1 MKHPVFIPAVLFVI
15 LIIVFAIAAPSL
27 QKASDERYATHE
39 PVPAQTSEAPKD
51 EPSATPVASE
61 PADADGADDE
71 VDMSNYK
78 VHKLPE
84 DTDTWTDQEWEWWI
98 NAASDFQIDYKKVF
112 EDHFGYTP
120 DPDVVNTAQNFAEEV
135 CRILDKG
142 GNLDDIAEGVVDS
155 GGTKQAQF
163 ALAMA
168 VHPGVN
174 NFCPWN
180 DKKLDD

>member
-1 MKHPVFIPAVLFVI
+1 MQRIILLSVAVCVVVGGILAGLWKLGTTDKADVVATPVAV
-15 LIIVFAIAAPSL
+15 
-27 QKASDERYATHE
+27 
-39 PVPAQTSEAPKD
+39 QTSEAPKN
-51 EPSATPVASE
+51 EPSVTPTTSSTEA
-61 PADADGADDE
+61 PDDDE
-71 VDMSNYK
+71 VDMTGYK

-84 DTDTWTDQEWEWWI
+84 DTDTWTDQEWEWWV
-98 NAASDFQIDYKKVF
+98 NAASDFQIDYEKVF

-155 GGTKQAQF
+155 GGSKQAQF

-168 VHPGVN
+168 VHPGVH

-180 DKKLDD
+180 KKKLN